1 MKEIIVSNVTLST
14 AMTLA
19 FCDDIEISRSTGF
32 IWSSDGQDFLITNWH
47 CITGVNPLTGKSL
60 SKTGARPN
68 HLTMAL
74 ATTQFGVKF
83 ALDLPLYDAEGE
95 ALWMVHPT
103 AGEQV
108 DVVAIPIQGE
118 FRSTEETKRS
128 LAKPFNEL
136 ESKRHEAFVG
146 DELMIVGFPRNLHI
160 HGLPL
165 FKRATFATEPN
176 LYKDEPSF
184 RHESSHRQVW
194 VDCAT
199 RQGMSG
205 SPVIHV
211 KRSTILR
218 PLGSPQ
224 EYDDL
229 LDSYSFYGIYSG
241 RVVDPDEDPRID
253 DQFAAQ
259 IGIVWPKPL
268 IERIVKEGVRD
279 RFRREDVFEKTIE
292 GIPIA
297 PRDIADRRDPGSSP
311 G

>member
-1 MKEIIVSNVTLST
+1 MQPIVVSPLSLST
-14 AMTLA
+14 AMILA
-19 FCDDIEISRSTGF
+19 FCDDLEISRSTGF
-32 IWSSDGQDFLITNWH
+32 IWTHEGVDYLITNWH
-47 CITGVNPLTGKSL
+47 CITGVNPFTGKSL

-68 HLTMAL
+68 RIQMAL
-74 ATTQFGVKF
+74 PTSQFGIKY
-83 ALDLPLYDAEGE
+83 ALDLPLYEAGGN
-95 ALWMVHPT
+95 ALWQTHPT

-108 DVVAIPIQGE
+108 DVIAMRIPGE
-118 FRSTEETKRS
+118 FRSSEEVKRS
-128 LAKPFNEL
+128 LARPLNEF
-136 ESKRHEAFVG
+136 ESKRHQAFVG
-146 DELMIVGFPRNLHI
+146 DELMVVGFPRNLHV

-176 LYKDEPSF
+176 LFKDEPSF

-211 KRSTILR
+211 KRSMILR
-218 PLGSPQ
+218 PYGDND
-224 EYDDL
+224 YDDL

-241 RVVDPDEDPRID
+241 RIIDPDEDPRID

-268 IERIVKEGVRD
+268 IERIVSEGRRD
-279 RFRREDVFEKTIE
+279 GFRREGAFEKTRE
-292 GIPIA
+292 GI
-297 PRDIADRRDPGSSP
+297 RLDLNGL
-311 G
+311 GG